1 MLHYMWIGRLHNNS
15 GGYRMKFYRKPIR
28 LLVTLLS
35 IVFLFQASV
44 LNLSGKTIQNTTYDY
59 VVS

>member
-1 MLHYMWIGRLHNNS
+1 
-15 GGYRMKFYRKPIR
+15 MKFHCKPIR

-44 LNLSGKTIQNTTYDY
+44 LSLSGETIQNTTYDS
-59 VVS
+59 VVSWNGGN

>member
-1 MLHYMWIGRLHNNS
+1 MWIGRLHNNS

>member
-1 MLHYMWIGRLHNNS
+1 
-15 GGYRMKFYRKPIR
+15 MKFYRKPIR

>member
-1 MLHYMWIGRLHNNS
+1 
-15 GGYRMKFYRKPIR
+15 MKFHCKPIR